1 MEVWSNQSAYAAY
14 CIETFLHM
22 DMTWFKPSRPKLWN
36 FRHSFSYENISVDF
50 DPYPN
55 SPNSGVVVT
64 MSGGGCDSFEAYS
77 EWDSWEDFLKFCYA
91 GEPRL
96 GFHCSRLD
104 LAIDDI
110 VSREQL
116 EAGQVG
122 LLDPDTVSVY
132 GESRS
137 FRSRSSIFSV
147 IKELTAERVLRGNP
161 GFTLYIGSQKS
172 KQGFSRIY
180 DKAVEQSYDGHWM
193 RVELVCK
200 NDHAMALVDKLC
212 SSIPLGTV
220 VVSMLENRFSFVE
233 DLDHKYFSS
242 GMMNK
247 APVSSWW
254 TVFLSCVS
262 KEETQL
268 CLTKRIKSTVEKAA
282 AWVNKQVVNSL
293 ALLRCAFGFDF
304 FDRFK
309 DVDWQDLPERYQN
322 MLFSWRRCNE
332 KYGELEG
339 QLSWGDF
346 A

>member
-22 DMTWFKPSRPKLWN
+22 DMTLFQPSRPKLWN
-36 FRHSFSYENISVDF
+36 FRQSFSYENISVDF

-64 MSGGGCDSFEAYS
+64 MSGGGCDAFEEYS
-77 EWDSWEDFLKFCYA
+77 EWGSWEDFLKFCYA

-110 VSREQL
+110 VCREQL
-116 EAGQVG
+116 EAGEVG
-122 LLDPDTVSVY
+122 LLDPDTVLRYAEVQSV
-132 GESRS
+132 
-137 FRSRSSIFSV
+137 RSRSKIFSI
-147 IKELTAERVLRGNP
+147 IKEITRERLKAGNP
-161 GFTLYIGSQKS
+161 GFTYYIGSQKS

-180 DKAVEQSYDGHWM
+180 DKAVEQSFDGHWM

-220 VVSMLENRFSFVE
+220 VVAMLDNRFTFVE
-233 DLDHKYFSS
+233 NLSCSDSNIS
-242 GMMNK
+242 RV
-247 APVSSWW
+247 PVSSWW
-254 TVFLSCVS
+254 SAFLSCVS